1 VSGDPT
7 RGRGFDELARDIA
20 TGAINRREALKY
32 VFASGLAAVLPA
44 SLARDAEAKDK
55 DHKDK
60 HHRRKKVTICHRTR
74 SKKKKW
80 VKIRVS
86 KKALR
91 AHLKHG
97 DFKVNKKHPCPPS
110 KKHPKSPPK
119 SPKSP
124 PKSPKSPPPTATTTT
139 TRPGT
144 TSTTTTAAGTTST
157 TTTAAGTTSTTTTAA
172 GTTSTTTTGGVMM

>member
-1 VSGDPT
+1 VSEDPT

-119 SPKSP
+119 KHPKSP
-124 PKSPKSPPPTATTTT
+124 PKKHPKSPPPTATTTT
-139 TRPGT
+139 TK
-144 TSTTTTAAGTTST
+144 AGTTST
-157 TTTAAGTTSTTTTAA
+157 TTTKAGTTSTTTTKA